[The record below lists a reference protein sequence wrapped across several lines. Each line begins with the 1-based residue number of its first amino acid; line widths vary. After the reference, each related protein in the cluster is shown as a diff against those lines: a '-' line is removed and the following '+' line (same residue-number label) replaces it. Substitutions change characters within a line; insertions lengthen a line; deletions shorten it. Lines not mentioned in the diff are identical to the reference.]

1 MFSLNEVLKQN
12 GLEIYKV
19 DNIKLHGGSNR
30 YYIKKLIQKKIDKS
44 FKIELYKENKFKLK
58 NLSTYL
64 NFKNRVQKSKK
75 ELIKIFTKILRTKSK
90 IIGYELLQNRL
101 QY

>member
-1 MFSLNEVLKQN
+1 M
-12 GLEIYKV
+12 
-19 DNIKLHGGSNR
+19 
-30 YYIKKLIQKKIDKS
+30 IQKKIDKS

-90 IIGYELLQNRL
+90 IIGYGATAKSTTVLNYCKLNRKHISYFLDTTPDKQNRL
-101 QY
+101 TPEQKL